1 MRMLILLILLT
12 SCTVQKKARKP
23 VYTKEQKRTY
33 IFAVIYAGGL
43 ITLGEI
49 MSRRN

>member
-1 MRMLILLILLT
+1 MRMLLLLILLT

-33 IFAVIYAGGL
+33 IMAVIYAGGL
-43 ITLGEI
+43 ITFGEI